1 MKQLRAL
8 VVDDSS
14 LNRRTIA
21 AMLAEI
27 EGVSRV
33 EVARDGAEALR
44 IVEASPPD
52 FIALDLEMPRLDGFE
67 FLHLLMDR
75 HPVPVVVISGQS
87 GKESVFRAL
96 ELGAIDFLAKPQ
108 GEPAPLER
116 LRSQL
121 EEKVR
126 VVRQLSPLALRRT
139 AVGGLDLRIDGSDPP
154 RDTRRPSVVR
164 KIPNRVIVIGASTGG
179 PKALITLFRQL
190 HDEVDAAFV
199 IAQHMP
205 PRFTATFAQR
215 LDRIGVVEVSEA
227 KQYERLARGHAYVC
241 PGGQCIEIVPSDRG
255 PALRVAPPGRGAR
268 YVPSV
273 DQLFAS
279 AARVLGKHA
288 IAVVLTGMG
297 DDGAIGVR
305 DIGKRGGRVL
315 IEAPETAVVSGMP
328 LAAQRSR
335 VVHHSLGIWALADM
349 LAELCRPSQTS
360 RRANLE

>member
-1 MKQLRAL
+1 MKQLHAL

-27 EGVSRV
+27 EGISHVD
-33 EVARDGAEALR
+33 VARDGAEALR
-44 IVEASPPD
+44 FVEANPPD

-139 AVGGLDLRIDGSDPP
+139 TIGGVDLRLDGSAPP
-154 RDTRRPSVVR
+154 RDTRQPPVIR
-164 KIPNRVIVIGASTGG
+164 KIPSKVIVIGASTGG

-190 HDEVDAAFV
+190 HEEVDAAFV

-215 LDRIGVVEVSEA
+215 LDRTGVVKVSEA

-279 AARVLGKHA
+279 AARVLGSQA

-297 DDGAIGVR
+297 DDGALGVR

-335 VVHHSLGIWALADM
+335 VVHQSLGVWALADM
-349 LAELCRPSQTS
+349 LAELCRPPQRTS
-360 RRANLE
+360 ANFE